1 MVLLNQ
7 VRTVDRRRL
16 IKRLGAV
23 DTQSLQLVDE
33 AILIAF
39 GLSSHLG

>member
-23 DTQSLQLVDE
+23 DTQSIQLAGVY
-33 AILIAF
+33 
-39 GLSSHLG
+39 